1 MKTLHIYDGVLLS
14 STDTVIGKAMTYG
27 LEDFRSSSATS
38 ITRCGYLFLAP
49 PTFPVTQSK
58 RWQRRWFVLT
68 DGLLSY
74 SLDEDPETIPQ
85 GIIDMNQVENVMD
98 GDKETG
104 ITNSIV
110 IKMRGLHNNHP
121 APSILVQSI
130 SPREKKCWFD
140 VLSRFV
146 VVDTATNSATTAIR
160 KEGNVTKNGERILTQ
175 MTNGTP
181 FKETTQNYHN
191 EKMRFHF
198 NNQHPCPY
206 ISLRINNFNGRNN
219 GKNPE
224 SDHDKTTTA
233 QHVNNNNCSQQ
244 QQQHTTTKSFTAPNQ
259 SVMNNRCIKSLP
271 DANVMRQKLH
281 DMSLQVKRLEG
292 RIGFLIEELRN
303 SYENYDYLEIAYER
317 MKQRAALRDRQ
328 RESELELL
336 RMRVNHLTAKLCD
349 KQHQMHSSSSSNNQ
363 IKLTDAETVE
373 SKSIIYED
381 RVDSQSLLNRLQE
394 LSSSVRKISDSLHS
408 FCDNTSRPLPLVRT
422 QSDPQAS
429 AVI

>member
-1 MKTLHIYDGVLLS
+1 
-14 STDTVIGKAMTYG
+14 
-27 LEDFRSSSATS
+27 
-38 ITRCGYLFLAP
+38 
-49 PTFPVTQSK
+49 
-58 RWQRRWFVLT
+58 
-68 DGLLSY
+68 
-74 SLDEDPETIPQ
+74 
-85 GIIDMNQVENVMD
+85 
-98 GDKETG
+98 
-104 ITNSIV
+104 
-110 IKMRGLHNNHP
+110 
-121 APSILVQSI
+121 
-130 SPREKKCWFD
+130 
-140 VLSRFV
+140 
-146 VVDTATNSATTAIR
+146 
-160 KEGNVTKNGERILTQ
+160 

-181 FKETTQNYHN
+181 FKETTTNYNN
-191 EKMRFHF
+191 EKMTIHLN

-206 ISLRINNFNGRNN
+206 ISLRINNLNSRNN
-219 GKNPE
+219 GNNPE
-224 SDHDKTTTA
+224 SDHGRTTTA

-244 QQQHTTTKSFTAPNQ
+244 QQQHTTTRESFTARNQ

-292 RIGFLIEELRN
+292 RIGFLLEELRN

-349 KQHQMHSSSSSNNQ
+349 KQHQMHSSSSNNQ
-363 IKLTDAETVE
+363 TKPTDAETVE
-373 SKSIIYED
+373 SKSIISDD

-429 AVI
+429 VVI